1 MTRLLLMVGVA
12 ALAFYGIRRLLE
24 MALRLPEDGSPGP
37 RWRGEAPP
45 PRYDPLAMGE
55 WLHGAVMDAYGAER
69 PGWALEQVERVMER
83 LQRGRP
89 ADRRLVTEVL
99 WVSDANAFT
108 APGRYVYISRRLLE
122 RCPTD
127 AAAAL
132 VLAHEIAHHDLG
144 HVELFAGW
152 LRNLPRGMGSVAL
165 AGLFRSAAKRCYG
178 PEREA
183 AADRHALELC
193 RSAGYDPALCL
204 KLFDVL
210 EADALDH
217 GDVEGVFGPDAA
229 YAAELG
235 EMAEW
240 RSELEVW
247 LWERARGYP
256 SLRERRAALEEV
268 A

>member
-1 MTRLLLMVGVA
+1 MMRLLLVIGAA
-12 ALAFYGIRRLLE
+12 ALVFYGIRRLLE
-24 MALRLPEDGSPGP
+24 AALRLPDDGSALP
-37 RWRGEAPP
+37 RWRGEAQPEP
-45 PRYDPLAMGE
+45 YDPLAMGE
-55 WLHGAVMDAYGAER
+55 WLHGVVMDAYGAER

-89 ADRRLVTEVL
+89 AERRLVAEVL
-99 WVSDANAFT
+99 WLSEAGAFT
-108 APGRYVYISRRLLE
+108 APGRYVYVSRRLLE

-127 AAAAL
+127 DAVAF

-144 HVELFAGW
+144 HTELFAGW
-152 LRNLPRGMGSVAL
+152 LRNLPQGMGSVML
-165 AGLFRSAAKRCYG
+165 AGLFRSAAKRSYG
-178 PEREA
+178 PEREV
-183 AADRHALELC
+183 AADRCALELC

-217 GDVEGVFGPDAA
+217 GDVDGPEAA
-229 YAAELG
+229 YAP
-235 EMAEW
+235 EMDGTPEW

-247 LWERARGYP
+247 VWERARGYP

>member
-1 MTRLLLMVGVA
+1 MRLLLMIGAA
-12 ALAFYGIRRLLE
+12 ALAFYGIRRLLV
-24 MALRLPEDGSPGP
+24 MALRLPEDGSTVP
-37 RWRGEAPP
+37 RWRGEPP
-45 PRYDPLAMGE
+45 PQQYDPLAMGE
-55 WLHGAVMDAYGAER
+55 WLHGEVMDAYGAER

-99 WVSDANAFT
+99 WVSEAGAFT
-108 APGRYVYISRRLLE
+108 GPGRYVYVSRRLLE
-122 RCPTD
+122 RCPADD
-127 AAAAL
+127 AVAF

-152 LRNLPRGMGSVAL
+152 LWNLPRGMGSVML
-165 AGLFRSAAKRCYG
+165 AGLFRSGAKRCYG
-178 PEREA
+178 PEREV

-217 GDVEGVFGPDAA
+217 GDVDGVYGPEAA
-229 YAAELG
+229 YAP
-235 EMAEW
+235 EMDGTPEW